1 MPLLAPSLPLPIA
14 TVASTALSRDT
25 SAAVRISDQLGR
37 LAASSSLTDA
47 EFTEVNKACIA
58 MMRAKALLLARLET
72 RDGDTGASEL
82 VSDEAT
88 S

>member
-1 MPLLAPSLPLPIA
+1 MSHPVPSLPLPIA

-37 LAASSSLTDA
+37 LAASAGLTDEEFA
-47 EFTEVNKACIA
+47 EINRATIA

-72 RDGDTGASEL
+72 RDGDTGATEL
-82 VSDEAT
+82 MSDEVT